1 MSQGREVGRSVAVV
15 ILEDVETCICLF
27 DLHSDGHSSA
37 KLQSCK
43 AAKLRISTK
52 YGVRSTS
59 SRSVREKIFPQP
71 VPWKFSSSRS
81 TPYSVSKC
89 RILIARYY

>member
-15 ILEDVETCICLF
+15 ILEDIETCICLF

-43 AAKLRISTK
+43 AAH
-52 YGVRSTS
+52 
-59 SRSVREKIFPQP
+59 
-71 VPWKFSSSRS
+71 
-81 TPYSVSKC
+81 
-89 RILIARYY
+89 